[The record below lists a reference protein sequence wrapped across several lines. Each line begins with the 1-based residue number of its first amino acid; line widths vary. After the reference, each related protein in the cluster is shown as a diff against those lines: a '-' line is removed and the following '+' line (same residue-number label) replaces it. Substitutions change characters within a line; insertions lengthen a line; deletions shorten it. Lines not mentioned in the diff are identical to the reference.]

1 MNADADV
8 DATAP
13 KAPQVPA
20 TGGSVFFKLVRV
32 VNLTARPFQQ
42 RVGRQHQLTL
52 NEWRTMAVLGAQ
64 PGLTATQ
71 VADLTGLDKMAVSR
85 ALAGLQ
91 RNKRLHRHE
100 DPTDLRRSRLFLSS
114 VGKALYATVVVQAH
128 EREAE
133 LFAGVGADELQRL
146 DATLDKLIASVA
158 GSSAGRTGFSPAT
171 AGALRL

>member
-1 MNADADV
+1 MNADAD
-8 DATAP
+8 ASAQ
-13 KAPQVPA
+13 PQVPA
-20 TGGSVFFKLVRV
+20 TGDSVFFKLVRV
-32 VNLTARPFQQ
+32 VDLTARPFQQ
-42 RVGRQHQLTL
+42 HVGRPHQLTL

-100 DPTDLRRSRLFLSS
+100 DPTDLRRSRLYLSS
-114 VGKALYATVVVQAH
+114 IGKALYGTVAVQARQ
-128 EREAE
+128 REAE
-133 LFAGVGADELQRL
+133 LFARVAADELQKL

-158 GSSAGRTGFSPAT
+158 ESSAVGGP
-171 AGALRL
+171 GASG

>member
-1 MNADADV
+1 MNPGLED
-8 DATAP
+8 
-13 KAPQVPA
+13 
-20 TGGSVFFKLVRV
+20 SVFFKLVRV

-42 RVGRQHQLTL
+42 RVGEAHQLTL

-91 RNKRLHRHE
+91 RHKRLHRHE
-100 DPTDLRRSRLFLSS
+100 DPTDLRRNRLYLSS
-114 VGKALYATVVVQAH
+114 IGKELHATVSAQAR

-133 LFAGVGADELQRL
+133 LFAGVATEELRGMN
-146 DATLDKLIASVA
+146 ATLDKLIASIA
-158 GSSAGRTGFSPAT
+158 GTVESGSPD
-171 AGALRL
+171 